1 MLRNWRMNNINNLTV
16 QQLRQAADLKE
27 KIASLEKQL
36 GQLLGGTTN
45 TAEVAA
51 PKRKMSA
58 SAIAK
63 IRAAQKKR
71 WAKIKGNTA
80 AAKPAKKRGGKMS
93 AAAKAAVSARMKAYW
108 AARKAA
114 KK

>member
-1 MLRNWRMNNINNLTV
+1 MSNINNLTV

-71 WAKIKGNTA
+71 WAKIKGKTA
-80 AAKPAKKRGGKMS
+80 AAKPARKKRAGKMS
-93 AAAKAAVSARMKAYW
+93 AAGKAAVSARMKAYW

>member
-1 MLRNWRMNNINNLTV
+1 MSTINNLTV

-27 KIASLEKQL
+27 KIASLQHQL
-36 GQLLGGTTN
+36 GQLLGGNTN
-45 TAEVAA
+45 TSADAA
-51 PKRKMSA
+51 PRRKMSA
-58 SAIAK
+58 AAKAK

-71 WAKIKGNTA
+71 WAKVKGKST
-80 AAKPAKKRGGKMS
+80 AAKPGRKPGSKMN
-93 AAAKAAVSARMKAYW
+93 AAAKAAVSVRMKAYW

>member
-1 MLRNWRMNNINNLTV
+1 MNSINSLTV
-16 QQLRQAADLKE
+16 QQLRQAADLKD
-27 KIASLEKQL
+27 KIAALEKTL
-36 GQLLGGTTN
+36 GQILGGK
-45 TAEVAA
+45 AVAAVVAA

-71 WAKIKGNTA
+71 WAKIKSKTSA
-80 AAKPAKKRGGKMS
+80 EKPAKKSSGKMS

-114 KK
+114 KQ

>member
-1 MLRNWRMNNINNLTV
+1 MNTINNLTI
-16 QQLRQAADLKE
+16 QQLRNAADLKE
-27 KIASLEKQL
+27 KIASLQKQL
-36 GQLLGGTTN
+36 SQLLGGGSV
-45 TAEVAA
+45 AAVAA

-58 SAIAK
+58 AAIAK
-63 IRAAQKKR
+63 IRAAQKRR
-71 WAKIKGNTA
+71 WAKVKGTA
-80 AAKPAKKRGGKMS
+80 ATAKPKAAKKSSGKMS

>member
-1 MLRNWRMNNINNLTV
+1 MNTLNSLTS

-27 KIASLEKQL
+27 RIASLEKQL
-36 GQLLGGTTN
+36 GQLLGGAVQT
-45 TAEVAA
+45 VAGA
-51 PKRKMSA
+51 KPKRTMSA

-71 WAKIKGNTA
+71 WAKIRAQSGS
-80 AAKPAKKRGGKMS
+80 AKPAKKTSGKKMS
-93 AAAKAAVSARMKAYW
+93 AAAKAAVSVRMKAYW